1 MIVATRQ
8 CGCPPKKEEPPCS
21 PCCVNKRS
29 KKTELGAGCGSSKNL
44 KSILSRP
51 KIKEPICCP
60 IKPPECK
67 EPPVVK
73 VRSDIAE
80 RGLPYKELEATIN
93 DNRLV
98 IRTQKEP
105 PKEDFDPPC
114 DCSEDPRAKIIEEE
128 KKPDQPSDSR
138 TLTLFP
144 QGLNLED
151 EAEKVSQEE
160 HEEPEPP
167 KRMLEENPNIFRL
180 RVWKKSKDG
189 QNIDLEFRTP
199 RPWSKKMRLEHEKAL
214 LLAIKPKALETL
226 KEQDEKEVEPRK
238 KKKKRSGRSR
248 KRKVRNECE
257 EILARTPC
265 GKKKRKISDDC

>member
-1 MIVATRQ
+1 MMIATRQ

-21 PCCVNKRS
+21 PCCATKQS
-29 KKTELGAGCGSSKNL
+29 KKTEPVAGCGSSKNL

-60 IKPPECK
+60 IKPAVCE
-67 EPPVVK
+67 EPPPIK

-93 DNRLV
+93 NNKLV

-105 PKEDFDPPC
+105 PKEEFDPPC
-114 DCSEDPRAKIIEEE
+114 DCSEDPRANVVEEE
-128 KKPDQPSDSR
+128 KKPGQPSENR

-144 QGLNLED
+144 QGLDLEND
-151 EAEKVSQEE
+151 AQKAPQGEV
-160 HEEPEPP
+160 EEPEPP
-167 KRMLEENPNIFRL
+167 KRMYEENPNIFRL

-199 RPWSKKMRLEHEKAL
+199 RPWSKEMRLEHEKAL
-214 LLAIKPKALETL
+214 LLATKPKALEVL
-226 KEQDEKEVEPRK
+226 KEEEEKDVEPKKAK
-238 KKKKRSGRSR
+238 KKGRKRSR
-248 KRKVRNECE
+248 KRKKRNECE

-265 GKKKRKISDDC
+265 GKKKGKTSDDC